1 MKTPRISRLEEVM
14 SLLGDNKDMKQMF
27 KDMQKL
33 QKDVEAL
40 KKLSASFKIKY

>member
-1 MKTPRISRLEEVM
+1 MKTPRISRLEEVL

-27 KDMQKL
+27 KDMAKL

-40 KKLSASFKIKY
+40 KKQAGLFKIKY